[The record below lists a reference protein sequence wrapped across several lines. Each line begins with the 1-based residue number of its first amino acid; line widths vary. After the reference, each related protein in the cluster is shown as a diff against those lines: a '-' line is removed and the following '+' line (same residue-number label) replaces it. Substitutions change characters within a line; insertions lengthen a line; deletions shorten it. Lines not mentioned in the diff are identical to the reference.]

1 MGNFACDKK
10 YVYVKDYKS
19 IVYRFPRDPYLSRIE
34 FSNLYTIIKSEE
46 YDKER
51 KI

>member
-1 MGNFACDKK
+1 MSNFACDKK
-10 YVYVKDYKS
+10 YVYARDYKG
-19 IVYRFPRDPYLSRIE
+19 IVYRFPRDLYLSRIE
-34 FSNLYTIIKSEE
+34 FSNLYVIIKREE

>member
-1 MGNFACDKK
+1 MENSTCDKK
-10 YVYVKDYKS
+10 YVYAKDYKG
-19 IVYRFPRDPYLSRIE
+19 IVYRFPRDPYLSRPE
-34 FSNLYTIIKSEE
+34 FSNLYIIIKREE